1 MHHDVIVVG
10 GGPAGVAAAS
20 RASELGARTA
30 LVTRDKVGGMAAHDG
45 PVPVRALAYAARL
58 AREAK
63 LFGEYGIVVD
73 RPRLDFPALLG
84 RVSAVV
90 EEYDLVAG
98 RNDYLHRCGVEI
110 FEDSGNA
117 AFIDDHA
124 LRCAGGR
131 EFVGDKVILCAGG
144 KAKTLPIPGIEL
156 TATHTDAWGLT
167 DLPRSMVV
175 VGSGATGAQVASI
188 FNALGTRVTLLEAGP
203 RILPTED
210 EEVSAAVRDAY
221 LEHGM
226 EVMEAVTIAGFHRS
240 GSGVTVR
247 VAHQGAPREV
257 TAELVVMAVGWA
269 AAADDLRLDLA
280 GVDIDGRG
288 YVRVDEFLRTSN
300 PAVFAAGDICGQVM
314 LVPTAYRS
322 GYYAASNAVQGA
334 RFPMDPELV
343 PFGSFTD
350 PEYAQIGLTEA
361 AARASRDVVVA
372 RVDHAAF
379 SRSIIDGRKRGFCK
393 LIADRGTREILG
405 CHVVGERAVDTVQLV
420 TAGMAAGLT
429 VDRLADLPLS
439 FPTYGAVVG
448 WAAYDIVRQLGLD
461 RDRPYWMA
469 GQISPGQLMGRAG
482 ATGGG

>member
-1 MHHDVIVVG
+1 
-10 GGPAGVAAAS
+10 
-20 RASELGARTA
+20 
-30 LVTRDKVGGMAAHDG
+30 
-45 PVPVRALAYAARL
+45 
-58 AREAK
+58 
-63 LFGEYGIVVD
+63 
-73 RPRLDFPALLG
+73 
-84 RVSAVV
+84 
-90 EEYDLVAG
+90 
-98 RNDYLHRCGVEI
+98 
-110 FEDSGNA
+110 
-117 AFIDDHA
+117 
-124 LRCAGGR
+124 
-131 EFVGDKVILCAGG
+131 
-144 KAKTLPIPGIEL
+144 
-156 TATHTDAWGLT
+156 
-167 DLPRSMVV
+167 MVV

-210 EEVSAAVRDAY
+210 EEVSAAIRDAY

-247 VAHQGAPREV
+247 MSHQGASREV

-280 GVDIDGRG
+280 GVDTDGRG
-288 YVRVDEFLRTSN
+288 YVRVDELQRTSN

-361 AARASRDVVVA
+361 AARASHDVVVA

-393 LIADRGTREILG
+393 LVADRGTREILG

-448 WAAYDIVRQLGLD
+448 WAAYEIVRQLGLD
-461 RDRPYWMA
+461 RERPYWMA
-469 GQISPGQLMGRAG
+469 GQISPGQLMGRGG

>member
-1 MHHDVIVVG
+1 MRHDVLVVG

-20 RASELGARTA
+20 RAGELGAKTA

-58 AREAK
+58 ARETK
-63 LFGEYGIVVD
+63 QFGEYGIVVD
-73 RPRLDFPALLG
+73 DLRLDFPTLLD

-90 EEYDLVAG
+90 EEYDAVAG
-98 RNDYLHRCGVEI
+98 RVDYLHRRGVEI
-110 FEDSGNA
+110 FEDSGTA
-117 AFIDDHA
+117 AFVDEHTI
-124 LRCAGGR
+124 RCAGGR
-131 EFVGDKVILCAGG
+131 EFVGDKIILCAGG
-144 KAKTLPIPGIEL
+144 KPKALPIPGFEL
-156 TATHTDAWGLT
+156 TATHTDAWVLT
-167 DLPRSMVV
+167 ELPRSMVV

-188 FNALGTRVTLLEAGP
+188 FNALGTRVTLLEAGR

-210 EEVSAAVRDAY
+210 EDVSAAVREAY

-226 EVMEAVTIAGFHRS
+226 VVHEGVAIAGFDQV
-240 GSGVTVR
+240 GVGTRVR
-247 VAHQGAPREV
+247 FSVGGADEEV
-257 TAELVVMAVGWA
+257 TADLVVMAVGWA
-269 AAADDLRLDLA
+269 AADELRLEHA
-280 GVDIDGRG
+280 GVVTDARG
-288 YVRVDEFLRTSN
+288 YVQVDEFQRTSN
-300 PAVFAAGDICGQVM
+300 PDVFAAGDICGQVM

-334 RFPMDPELV
+334 RFPVQPELV

-361 AARASRDVVVA
+361 AARASHDVVVA
-372 RVDHAAF
+372 RVEHAAF

-393 LIADRGTREILG
+393 LIADRDTRAILG

-469 GQISPGQLMGRAG
+469 GQISPGQLMGH
-482 ATGGG
+482 GGQV